1 MTDHDDV
8 MTMLGIIEAWH
19 DGAISSIE
27 MWGHWGEILKK
38 HPEYINGIDP
48 TKDKKEGGHNGR

>member
-1 MTDHDDV
+1 